1 MAQKVHLVLTCDIC
15 GGDKPG
21 DETVSFGMDGA
32 TYEIDLC
39 TKHAKQLRD
48 GVASFV
54 AAGRRQS
61 NRAAGRRRSGGSSD
75 RERTQ
80 QIRAWARSK
89 GIKVSERGRL
99 SADIVAQFEK
109 SGGR

>member
-1 MAQKVHLVLTCDIC
+1 MAQRVQVLLTCDMETTE
-15 GGDKPG
+15 KPG
-21 DETVSFGMDGA
+21 DETLTFGLDGS

-48 GVASFV
+48 AVAPFV

-61 NRAAGRRRSGGSSD
+61 SRSSGRRRSGGGSD

-80 QIRAWARSK
+80 AIRAWARSK

-99 SADIVAQFEK
+99 SADIVAKYEA